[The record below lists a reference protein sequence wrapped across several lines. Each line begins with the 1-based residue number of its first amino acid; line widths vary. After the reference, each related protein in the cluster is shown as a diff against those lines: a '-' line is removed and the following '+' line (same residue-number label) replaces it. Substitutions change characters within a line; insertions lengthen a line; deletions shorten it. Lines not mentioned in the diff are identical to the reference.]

1 MKNIIEKIYYP
12 YYYLFF
18 RLYRFNEVLFNK
30 PKGDNW
36 PLVGGVSSFQIM
48 NILSIIF
55 VYGSHVKYKFLKVDD
70 PFNYV
75 IPFSILGINALIF
88 LWKGRDK
95 KIIAIFENETL
106 KQKNMG
112 IIFTWIYIIGSY
124 AFLFYSL
131 SLN

>member
-18 RLYRFNEVLFNK
+18 RLYTFNK
-30 PKGDNW
+30 FLFSKLIEDNW
-36 PLVGGVSSFQIM
+36 PLVGGVSSFQLF
-48 NILSIIF
+48 NLLSIQN
-55 VYGSHVKYKFLKVDD
+55 VVEYYLQCKVLRDE
-70 PFNYV
+70 
-75 IPFSILGINALIF
+75 IISTTLILTLFALNTLIF

-95 KIIAIFENETL
+95 KIIAMFGNETL
-106 KQKNMG
+106 KQKNIS